1 MLGPNTAP
9 SSTFHPYKLLR
20 SRRTW
25 VCPLA
30 LLLGLGGPWG
40 AARAE
45 GGVAYKPNS
54 FSGLSLEELLD
65 VKVAT
70 VVTASK
76 HEQKATEAP
85 ATVIVITRSDIRL
98 RGYRFLTDVLR
109 DLPGMETIETYFSEF
124 GTLVPVRGV
133 AGNNKIVVLLNG
145 VRVNPPGGESM
156 MFRSDFSLLEAE
168 QIEIIYGPGST
179 LYGQDAISAVI
190 NVITRKPDDTLLDAT
205 GAAGVPL
212 RGEGAVSLHH
222 KVGSGS
228 VLAAL
233 SYENA
238 RLSDLTSQYPD
249 EWARY
254 NAVAAPKG
262 TGTVPERWD
271 RGLNVLLRAEIAD
284 SSVQLWERQS
294 SRSSSEGLPYS
305 FAKVPGAVWSDS
317 STVAEAH
324 NLLHLTPQLDLES
337 SLGYS
342 RYEIS
347 PGTRYQFQTSEAAW
361 YLNDFKYGLGSSGS
375 IEEKLTA
382 RPLESLRLTVGL
394 RAEDNRVIPKASIP
408 GGVDTQRDIIS
419 QANQFTYYTT
429 KGDPTSKVTVGGA
442 NLLEYQSLGAY
453 AEAEWQA
460 LAQLKVVLGARLD
473 RNTRFSDTPL
483 SPRAAVIW
491 SPMPK
496 LTLKYIF
503 TQAYVAPAPYASYNV
518 YDDGVAINIPNTQ
531 LSPERAT
538 SNEFNGEWN
547 QDNLKVGLSGYYNYQ
562 RNLLVVGDAK
572 LPVNVVNP
580 LVYLDLAGTQT
591 RELTHTA
598 NSGTSTSLGADLYS
612 KLKIWRVSAWAS
624 YSFMHVKT
632 VTEGV
637 ASGLPGISAHQFRL
651 GATVAVFDNFF
662 VTPSLVLRSTPENLS
677 SVGSL
682 GDQVKWPYEF
692 NLVIGLTPIK
702 NLDLYLRFRNLTDHA
717 YALSG
722 VTLMAIP
729 QETLSGTLG
738 FGYSW

>member
-9 SSTFHPYKLLR
+9 SSSFHPYKLLR

-30 LLLGLGGPWG
+30 LLLGLGWPWG

-45 GGVAYKPNS
+45 GGGDAYKPDS

-249 EWARY
+249 EWPGTTRWPR
-254 NAVAAPKG
+254 PKG
-262 TGTVPERWD
+262 PARCQSGGTGGSTC
-271 RGLNVLLRAEIAD
+271 
-284 SSVQLWERQS
+284 SSGQ
-294 SRSSSEGLPYS
+294 RSPT
-305 FAKVPGAVWSDS
+305 A
-317 STVAEAH
+317 
-324 NLLHLTPQLDLES
+324 
-337 SLGYS
+337 
-342 RYEIS
+342 RC
-347 PGTRYQFQTSEAAW
+347 
-361 YLNDFKYGLGSSGS
+361 SSGS
-375 IEEKLTA
+375 ASPAAAA
-382 RPLESLRLTVGL
+382 RRGCRTHLPRC
-394 RAEDNRVIPKASIP
+394 
-408 GGVDTQRDIIS
+408 
-419 QANQFTYYTT
+419 QA
-429 KGDPTSKVTVGGA
+429 PC
-442 NLLEYQSLGAY
+442 
-453 AEAEWQA
+453 
-460 LAQLKVVLGARLD
+460 
-473 RNTRFSDTPL
+473 
-483 SPRAAVIW
+483 
-491 SPMPK
+491 
-496 LTLKYIF
+496 
-503 TQAYVAPAPYASYNV
+503 
-518 YDDGVAINIPNTQ
+518 
-531 LSPERAT
+531 
-538 SNEFNGEWN
+538 
-547 QDNLKVGLSGYYNYQ
+547 
-562 RNLLVVGDAK
+562 
-572 LPVNVVNP
+572 
-580 LVYLDLAGTQT
+580 
-591 RELTHTA
+591 
-598 NSGTSTSLGADLYS
+598 
-612 KLKIWRVSAWAS
+612 
-624 YSFMHVKT
+624 
-632 VTEGV
+632 
-637 ASGLPGISAHQFRL
+637 
-651 GATVAVFDNFF
+651 GATRR
-662 VTPSLVLRSTPENLS
+662 P
-677 SVGSL
+677 
-682 GDQVKWPYEF
+682 WPRP
-692 NLVIGLTPIK
+692 T
-702 NLDLYLRFRNLTDHA
+702 TCC
-717 YALSG
+717 
-722 VTLMAIP
+722 T
-729 QETLSGTLG
+729 
-738 FGYSW
+738 